1 MDLLRRRG
9 FFGQKLSS
17 KVPTIKT
24 KSAATDFYHRCMP
37 IVCECLT
44 GLFSSL
50 CWRWIGQRGVSR
62 ALPIASVILPGLR
75 WGPAHGFHT
84 TGCNSAALTDNPVV
98 VLASVWTPSFFL
110 VTTFHPNLVR
120 VDLVV
125 IRKKWF
131 ETDANTTTSVVNLQQ
146 HS

>member
-1 MDLLRRRG
+1 
-9 FFGQKLSS
+9 
-17 KVPTIKT
+17 
-24 KSAATDFYHRCMP
+24 MP

-62 ALPIASVILPGLR
+62 ELPIASAILPGLR

-84 TGCNSAALTDNPVV
+84 TGYNSAALVDNPVI

-110 VTTFHPNLVR
+110 VTTFHLNLVR